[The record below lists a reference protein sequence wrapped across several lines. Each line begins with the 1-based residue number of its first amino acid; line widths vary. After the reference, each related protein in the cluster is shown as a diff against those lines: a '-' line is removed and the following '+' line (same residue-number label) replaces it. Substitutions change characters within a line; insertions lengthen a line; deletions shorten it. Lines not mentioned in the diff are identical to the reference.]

1 VSRIHDE
8 GEFACRVY
16 SQHTQISSHPLC
28 FKTKIRQEFNAF
40 PESFNQ
46 NEDYKK
52 ALEDTLELYFS
63 ICSILNTN
71 HGMSTMAATLANGGL
86 NPFTGKRMASPQ
98 HVRNV
103 LPLML
108 SCGMYDY
115 SGQWSF
121 GETNIGSNK

>member
-1 VSRIHDE
+1 M
-8 GEFACRVY
+8 
-16 SQHTQISSHPLC
+16 C